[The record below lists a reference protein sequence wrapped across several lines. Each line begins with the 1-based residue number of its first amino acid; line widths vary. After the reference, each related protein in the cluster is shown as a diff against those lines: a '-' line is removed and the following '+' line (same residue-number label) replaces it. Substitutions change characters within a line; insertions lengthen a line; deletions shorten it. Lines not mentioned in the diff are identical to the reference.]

1 MEINLRKKQN
11 KIFLYSNIKIILF
24 SFASLFSFQSYGD
37 WWHNHSFLMGGK
49 PAGMGGAYA
58 GIATGPAGVFYNP
71 GGIAFSADATM
82 SVSTTNYYTSTIT
95 QDGYLANDNTS
106 FSLTDADLLSG
117 YFGGA
122 FKLGTDLPI
131 YMAFAIYNKDYVN
144 IDNVLESESLNGLTK
159 TRFVQKVSSTENEYA
174 MAFSFRTHDKF
185 SFGLSIAFFDMR
197 YSEVQGANI
206 LSGPYYDPVADDG
219 SQIYQYELWNYTSN
233 FYVRG
238 IEAGLGFL
246 FKPKEYISFGLSGKY
261 KFILSQNAETTYVD
275 NQVVTDSQFNPI
287 NNTNDY
293 SDFYEQYINQTTLKH
308 TPEPVGQLPYIIR
321 FGIGWMPTD
330 WQTFTGDVIYTSEN
344 NAVNPFYHTK
354 SVYDYALGSETVF
367 YDTLGVRLG
376 FFSNNWSGDPNVT
389 DQFVNVN
396 FLGYTVGIA
405 YFNKKSVYS
414 LTYMV
419 QESQPGAMYSL
430 EPVLYNG
437 RNNPKVYWRTD
448 QIALAITGEL

>member
-1 MEINLRKKQN
+1 MEIYINKKQN
-11 KIFLYSNIKIILF
+11 KIYLYHIIKMNLF
-24 SFASLFSFQSYGD
+24 IFVSLFSFQSYGD
-37 WWHNHSFLMGGK
+37 WWHNHSFLMASR
-49 PAGMGGAYA
+49 PAGMGGAYT
-58 GIATGPAGVFYNP
+58 GIGSGPAGVFYNP
-71 GGIAFSADATM
+71 GGIAFSPDASI

-117 YFGGA
+117 YFGGS
-122 FKLGTDLPI
+122 FRLGTDLPI

-144 IDNVLESESLNGLTK
+144 IDNVVESDSKNGLTK

-174 MAFSFRTHDKF
+174 MAVSFRTHDKF

-197 YSEVQGANI
+197 YSELQGANI
-206 LSGPYYDPVADDG
+206 LSGPYDDPYGGA
-219 SQIYQYELWNYTSN
+219 QIYQYELWNYTSN

-246 FKPKEYISFGLSGKY
+246 YKPKEYISFGLSGKY
-261 KFILSQNAETTYVD
+261 KFILSQNAEGTYVD

-287 NNTNDY
+287 NNSNDY
-293 SDFYEQYINQTTLKH
+293 SDFYEQYINQTNIKH
-308 TPEPVGQLPYIIR
+308 TPEPFGQLPYIIR
-321 FGIGWMPTD
+321 FGIAWMPSD
-330 WQTFTGDVIYTSEN
+330 WQTFTSDLIYTSEN

-354 SVYDYALGSETVF
+354 KTYDYAFGSETIF
-367 YDTLGVRLG
+367 YDTLGIRLG
-376 FFSNNWSGDPNVT
+376 FFTNRWSGDPNVT

-396 FLGYTVGIA
+396 FLGYTAAIV
-405 YFNKKSVYS
+405 YYNKRSVYS
-414 LTYMV
+414 LTYML
-419 QESQPGAMYSL
+419 QESQPGAEYSL

-448 QIALAITGEL
+448 QIALGITGEL